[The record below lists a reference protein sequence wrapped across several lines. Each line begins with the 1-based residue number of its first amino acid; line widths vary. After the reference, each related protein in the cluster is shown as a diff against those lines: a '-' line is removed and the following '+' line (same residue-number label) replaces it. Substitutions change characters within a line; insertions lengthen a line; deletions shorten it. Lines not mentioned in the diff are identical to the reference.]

1 MADANVN
8 TVSMT
13 EKQKVKEIT
22 DKLEEGLKELFESE
36 KYKNYLSTM
45 SKFHNYSFNNTL
57 LIALQ
62 RPDASLVAGYQA
74 WQKNFNRHVKRGEKG
89 IRILAPAPYKIKEER
104 DKLDPVTGEVMLDKD
119 GTPQTEEVEVKIPA
133 FRAVS
138 VFDVSQ
144 TDGEPLPELE
154 TKELLSTVEGY
165 EDFIKAVTYVAPAP
179 IGFEDIPGD
188 SKGYFNIEEN
198 RIAVQEGMS
207 ESQTLKTMVHET
219 AHSMLHNKEVNREDI
234 LAPAKDRNTKE
245 IEAESIAFTVCRHFG
260 IDTSEYSFSYIAGW
274 SSGRDMKELK
284 SSLDT
289 IRRTA
294 SELIT
299 GIEEQLREL
308 QRDRE
313 IMQEQSQELILA
325 VSNTERSHFDIASVK
340 GMEGVE
346 LMNSLLA
353 MKDAD
358 RENVEAYLESRGAWV
373 THLGDDRS
381 EEVEEFH
388 VDYIYDTDTHAITD
402 IKYAMEMDRKA
413 NEPIK
418 DSDVVLKIMYR
429 ENDGYEIDKI
439 TNMTREQTLDLAH
452 KLAALDENEWDGNI
466 QDFMEENGAEYVP
479 IIVKD
484 GRNSGMPEF
493 FDIAV
498 DLKAEEV
505 SLEKELSGMEYASS
519 IIHRLEHGKGVF
531 SPDERN
537 LIVNYG
543 YKLDDYEKTKELAE
557 VLAYRIENEPAN
569 AALTV
574 IDAQAEIDALPDGM
588 IGLSEMHEYGYTWE
602 EMLPLTKETALEL
615 FDRDLAVYQLHKD
628 GSEALIEDKE
638 QITGHD
644 GIFGIEKGDWENE
657 RELRSIQEE
666 LAESSANKE
675 AQLLYGNTDKYG
687 IYQLKDNPEL
697 RYLHFEGT
705 ESLKKMGIIKDNYDA
720 IKPENYNLIYT
731 GELAEL
737 AEDYPMLQTQGDK
750 LEALYEKFN
759 IDHPADYKGHSLSV
773 SDIVVLHENGK
784 NSAHFVDSFGFTGLP
799 DFMRELEGVKEQ
811 EADKAEK
818 GLTNEEKQFLETD
831 NAPLIA
837 KKFLAW
843 DEIEDLGYRF
853 FEDGYIDKFKPSEK
867 ALYGDGMVPEPKIY
881 DLARRMQGGEDIREE
896 LAKALIGGHERV
908 IEADEN
914 DDVAVLFGRDAVTV
928 TFGNAEKQISYEE
941 MGTAFL
947 GLMESEYKDIEQA
960 RAAEEQEE
968 EIAESATSGHNVQ
981 RLETQQT
988 AMEQS
993 EPEQI
998 QAGQAE
1004 AQKSYP
1010 AVYGHTLS
1018 YAMEHGEVDK
1028 YSDSRKLDRECRE
1041 AIEGTIRQ
1049 NFDGMHL
1056 KHDIVKPL
1064 AEQYGS
1070 ERMAFV
1076 LASTIQQESWDG
1088 RFSVDNKAWASEFYI
1103 PENIVHGID
1112 MNRELIVSS
1121 HPAVLDGFIDM
1132 FRSEVLEKEKELS
1145 IGQEKMT
1152 SGHDVQKLETEQT
1165 AMEQSEP
1172 EKPATPEFEN
1182 MEDGDEIID
1191 LGDETEQVLAEMKQ
1205 SLEGRQD
1212 TSGHNVQKLETES
1225 KKEAETELAFQ
1236 IADRFI
1242 SIQETDGGYDY
1253 SIMGADYKEID
1264 GGVYDNPDVSIREAL
1279 NNIVEDLKENPFD
1292 NGARGN
1298 ISENDE
1304 LIPIDYDG
1312 LMEKV
1317 EAADHIEPQAQG
1329 NVVENFKAKTNE
1341 LFHEI
1346 SEMNP
1351 AEIEETVKCHV
1362 QAQLDEHGIDAEI
1375 VDVAVVGSR
1384 CRGLE
1389 REGSDL
1395 DVAVELS
1402 TNEREDVLFDTFNG
1416 DGLHIGGVKV
1426 DINPITAQRT
1436 GSLETYLPQVED
1448 YLEGVREAR
1457 EKEPVSIFNIR
1468 MNDEE
1473 RWFKNTSGLDA
1484 EGLCK
1489 AYAEC
1494 DKPFV
1499 EMGKYGERI
1508 EAADHASIEQ
1518 GDRLDFSLEFNEE
1531 TDQITIFD
1539 GENFAYKGLRETLF
1553 PEQAEP
1559 EVTLTVAECGEFHT
1573 MGEFYEN
1580 IPTVEEAIAIW
1591 KQIPPDRMNGIPA
1604 IGINIHTPGT
1614 EAFEDVGIDILL
1626 GKRIDLD
1633 ILEYIPDIKDS
1644 PQAMEVIAE
1653 LVAKLPEM
1661 EIDGHMGEEFEAK
1674 VWEKR
1679 MPGLTPPEQLAV
1691 ELDRFTYDYDAA
1703 LYHDNSQNMTENVS
1717 ELADALKQRDTHD
1730 IALWLAEIAADGTEP
1745 EERKRA
1751 MELLEKLAEYKPLAK
1766 IEEMEEQNYNMVDNV
1781 LNNGAGE
1788 KARKEENKKGQE
1800 CPAART
1806 SLKAR
1811 LAEKKALVSGQGKD
1825 HEAQENIKNNQREM

>member
-1 MADANVN
+1 MADAK
-8 TVSMT
+8 T

-22 DKLEEGLKELFESE
+22 DRLEEGLKELFESE
-36 KYKNYLSTM
+36 KYKSYLSTM

-57 LIALQ
+57 LIAMQ
-62 RPDASLVAGYQA
+62 KPEATLVAGFKA
-74 WQKNFNRHVKRGEKG
+74 WQTNFNRHVNKGEKG

-119 GTPQTEEVEVKIPA
+119 GMPQTEEVEVKIPA

-138 VFDVSQ
+138 VFDVAQ
-144 TDGEPLPELE
+144 TEGEPLPELE
-154 TKELLSTVEGY
+154 AKELLSTVEGY
-165 EDFIKAVTYVAPAP
+165 EDFIKAVTYVAPVP
-179 IGFEDIPGD
+179 IGFEDIPGA
-188 SKGYFNIEEN
+188 SKGYFNIGEN

-219 AHSMLHNKEVNREDI
+219 AHSMLHNKEVNKEDI

-299 GIEEQLREL
+299 GIEEQLREI

-313 IMQEQSQELILA
+313 IMQEQSQEFILA

-340 GMEGVE
+340 GMEGTE
-346 LMNSLLA
+346 LLNSLLA

-381 EEVEEFH
+381 EEVDEFH

-402 IKYAMEMDRKA
+402 VKYAMEMDRKA

-439 TNMTREQTLDLAH
+439 TNMTREQALDLAH

-505 SLEKELSGMEYASS
+505 SLEKELSGIEYAAS
-519 IIHRLEHGKGVF
+519 IVHRIEHGKGVF

-602 EMLPLTKETALEL
+602 EILPLTKETALEL
-615 FDRDLAVYQLHKD
+615 FDRDLPVYQLHKD
-628 GSEALIEDKE
+628 GSETLIEDKE
-638 QITGHD
+638 QITEHE
-644 GIFGIEKGDWENE
+644 GIFGIEKSDWENE
-657 RELRSIQEE
+657 RELRSMQAG
-666 LAESSANKE
+666 LAESGANKE
-675 AQLLYGNTDKYG
+675 AQLLYGDTDKYG

-697 RYLHFEGT
+697 RDFHFAGT
-705 ESLKKMGIIKDNYDA
+705 AELLKRGILSDDFKEIQ
-720 IKPENYNLIYT
+720 PGNYNLVYA
-731 GELAEL
+731 GELS
-737 AEDYPMLQTQGDK
+737 DIQGQSQGEK
-750 LEALYEKFN
+750 LNAIFEKFN
-759 IDHPADYKGHSLSV
+759 IDHPADYRGHSLSV

-784 NSAHFVDSFGFTGLP
+784 NSAQFVDSFGFTELP
-799 DFMRELEGVKEQ
+799 DFIRILEGVKEQ
-811 EADKAEK
+811 GIQKAEPA
-818 GLTNEEKQFLETD
+818 Q
-831 NAPLIA
+831 
-837 KKFLAW
+837 
-843 DEIEDLGYRF
+843 
-853 FEDGYIDKFKPSEK
+853 
-867 ALYGDGMVPEPKIY
+867 
-881 DLARRMQGGEDIREE
+881 
-896 LAKALIGGHERV
+896 
-908 IEADEN
+908 
-914 DDVAVLFGRDAVTV
+914 
-928 TFGNAEKQISYEE
+928 AE
-941 MGTAFL
+941 
-947 GLMESEYKDIEQA
+947 
-960 RAAEEQEE
+960 
-968 EIAESATSGHNVQ
+968 
-981 RLETQQT
+981 QT
-988 AMEQS
+988 
-993 EPEQI
+993 
-998 QAGQAE
+998 E

-1010 AVYGHTLS
+1010 AFYGHTLS
-1018 YAMEHGEVDK
+1018 YAMEHGEADK
-1028 YSDSRKLDRECRE
+1028 YLESHKLDRECKG
-1041 AIEGTIRQ
+1041 AIEETIRQ

-1064 AEQYGS
+1064 VEQYGS

-1076 LASTIQQESWDG
+1076 LANTIQQESWDG
-1088 RFSVDNKAWASEFYI
+1088 RFSRDNKAWASEFPI
-1103 PENIVHGID
+1103 SENIVHGID
-1112 MNRELIVSS
+1112 MNSELVVSS
-1121 HPAVLDGFIDM
+1121 HPAVLDGFIGM
-1132 FRSEVLEKEKELS
+1132 FRREVLEQEKDLS
-1145 IGQEKMT
+1145 AGQEKMT
-1152 SGHDVQKLETEQT
+1152 SGHDVNLSARQKDLKLEAEQT
-1165 AMEQSEP
+1165 VMEQSEP
-1172 EKPATPEFEN
+1172 EQTQAEQSEAQAEKDEPEKSAETPEFEDA
-1182 MEDGDEIID
+1182 EDGDEIID
-1191 LGDETEQVLAEMKQ
+1191 LGDETDQVLAEMKK
-1205 SLEGRQD
+1205 SLTGD
-1212 TSGHNVQKLETES
+1212 K
-1225 KKEAETELAFQ
+1225 ETELAFQ

-1242 SIQETDGGYDY
+1242 SIQEVDGGYDY

-1264 GGVYDNPDVSIREAL
+1264 GGMYDNSDVSIREAL
-1279 NNIVEDLKENPFD
+1279 NDIVEDLKENPFD

-1298 ISENDE
+1298 IGDKDE

-1312 LMEKV
+1312 LMENV
-1317 EAADHIEPQAQG
+1317 EATNRIEPQTQG

-1362 QAQLDEHGIDAEI
+1362 QAKLEESGIDAEI
-1375 VDVAVVGSR
+1375 VDVAVAGSR

-1395 DVAVELS
+1395 DVVVELS
-1402 TNEREDVLFDTFNG
+1402 TNEREDVLFDTFNE

-1473 RWFKNTSGLDA
+1473 RWFRNTSGLDA

-1494 DKPFV
+1494 GKPFV

-1508 EAADHASIEQ
+1508 EAADHAYIQQ
-1518 GDRLDFSLEFNEE
+1518 GEKLDFSIEFNEE

-1539 GENFAYKGLRETLF
+1539 GENFEYKGLRETLF

-1559 EVTLTVAECGEFHT
+1559 EVTLTVAECGEFHNL
-1573 MGEFYEN
+1573 GEFYEN
-1580 IPTVEEAIAIW
+1580 IPTVEEAVAIW
-1591 KQIPPDRMNGIPA
+1591 KQIPPERMHGIPA
-1604 IGINIHTPGT
+1604 IGINVHTPGT
-1614 EAFEDVGIDILL
+1614 EAFEDVGIDILS

-1633 ILEYIPDIKDS
+1633 ILEYIPDIKGN
-1644 PQAMEVIAE
+1644 PQAMEVVAA

-1661 EIDGHMGEEFEAK
+1661 EIDGNMSENFEAK

-1679 MPGLTPPEQLAV
+1679 MPDLTPAEQLAV
-1691 ELDRFTYDYDAA
+1691 EIDRFTYDYDTA
-1703 LYHDNSQNMTENVS
+1703 LYHDNSQSMTENVS
-1717 ELADALKQRDTHD
+1717 EIAEALKQRDTHD
-1730 IALWLAEIAADGTEP
+1730 IALWLADIAADRTGS